1 MARVPMVTRTIT
13 ATKTV
18 VMCLNIEQGE
28 PCNVSVTLP
37 RTYKDEE
44 SLLKKIKPMVE
55 TDTVKAVHI
64 VSTEQVETLYG
75 MTEQD
80 FMVHAKVLPLRNRT
94 TDEAD
99 NDTDQN

>member
-13 ATKTV
+13 ATNAI

-28 PCNVSVTLP
+28 PCNVTVTVP

-55 TDTVKAVHI
+55 TDTIKAVHI

-80 FMVHAKVLPLRNRT
+80 FMEHAKVLPPRNNS
-94 TDEAD
+94 TDETD
-99 NDTDQN
+99 NYTEQN

>member
-13 ATKTV
+13 ATNAV

-28 PCNVSVTLP
+28 SCNVTVTVP

-55 TDTVKAVHI
+55 TDTLKAVHI

-80 FMVHAKVLPLRNRT
+80 FMEHAKVLPPRNT
-94 TDEAD
+94 STDEAD
-99 NDTDQN
+99 NYTEQN

>member
-13 ATKTV
+13 ATKAI

-28 PCNVSVTLP
+28 PCNVSVTVP

-80 FMVHAKVLPLRNRT
+80 FMEHAKVLPPRNCA
-94 TDEAD
+94 TDEAG